1 MLKWLG
7 IALWVVGL
15 FVLYGVVTKLSA
27 PRPRPRIIVQWDFSA
42 PGMAAPARFQVER
55 TEGEGHPWRVV
66 GDVAPTARTW
76 IDQTVQPEIT
86 YCYRVSALSGTAGV
100 ASSPP
105 SDVACDKIPPSVPRS
120 PDSQ

>member
-1 MLKWLG
+1 MLKWRG
-7 IALWVVGL
+7 MALWVVSL

-27 PRPRPRIIVQWDFSA
+27 PHPSPRIIVQWDFSA

-55 TEGEGHPWRVV
+55 TEGAGHPWQVV

-76 IDQTVQPEIT
+76 VDQAVQPGTT

-105 SDVACDKIPPSVPRS
+105 SDVACEHIRAPSPGS
-120 PDSQ
+120 